1 MPSVLAWVALAVV
14 AGLLA
19 GCTPGGILAGR
30 ILRSPNRYPEWVA
43 PEARLYLDFNPR
55 IVEGLPRRTFDAPG
69 VAPLAAD
76 PARLSYRIVPPAQY
90 HLVAR
95 VTHSLERGRPKPEYH
110 FDRTI
115 PAPPHPAPASP
126 RGTVFLLHGYGLSQ
140 GSMLPWAFW
149 CGDLGWNSVLVDLRG
164 HGRST
169 GRRISFGPAEVQELQ
184 SLLRH
189 LERDGALPRPILVL
203 GVSYGGALALRWAAS
218 SPDIHSAIAIAP
230 YPRLGPAAEHIR
242 ADFAPAVPAFLVRQ
256 AIDVLPRRLGVPPE
270 DLDTLDALRMRRPK
284 ALLLASDADVIAP
297 PRDAEE
303 LQVAC
308 LDGSRLAVVH
318 GPPHEELQFR
328 LDLLGAH
335 VRRWLMDATDG
346 STKEPAPSAQAP

>member
-1 MPSVLAWVALAVV
+1 MV

-43 PEARLYLDFNPR
+43 PDARLYLDFNPR

-69 VAPLAAD
+69 VEPLADD
-76 PARLSYRIVPPAQY
+76 PARLSYRVVPPAQY
-90 HLVAR
+90 RLVAH
-95 VTHSLERGRPKPEYH
+95 VKHSVERGRPKPEYR
-110 FDRTI
+110 FDRAI
-115 PAPPHPAPASP
+115 PAPPHPNLATPA
-126 RGTVFLLHGYGLSQ
+126 GTVFLLHGYGLSQ

-169 GRRISFGPAEVQELQ
+169 GRHISFGPAEVQELQ
-184 SLLRH
+184 LLLRH
-189 LERDGALPRPILVL
+189 LERDGPLPRPILVL
-203 GVSYGGALALRWAAS
+203 GVSYGGALALRWAAA

-230 YPRLGPAAEHIR
+230 YPRLGPAAENIR

-256 AIDVLPRRLGVPPE
+256 AIGALPRRLGVPPE
-270 DLDTLDALRMRRPK
+270 DLDTLGTLRTRRPK

-297 PRDAEE
+297 PRDVEE

-308 LDGSRLAVVH
+308 LEASRLAVVH

-328 LDLLGAH
+328 LELLDAH
-335 VRRWLMDATDG
+335 VRRWLAEAADG
-346 STKEPAPSAQAP
+346 STKDLTPPAQGP